1 MQIRALCKMR
11 RISVKIFVM
20 IIFALSWYLANFF
33 IGTEFGIRSA
43 YANINGISFSQANL
57 IDFEKKTPSYQP
69 VLSNKADRGSFKI
82 KVIKIFGTEEP
93 VSQNSCL
100 AEIQR
105 RINSFYSYLD
115 QQQYPKSY
123 RFFNGAKKQFQQIFK
138 MLTETSPIFPREA
151 DSLNDVL
158 KNAFYFYRVLG
169 NERISFIKDILENE
183 SDIIEYLMNTFYF
196 WVALTDKY
204 SEPELLRPSFEHLY
218 LYACFFL
225 ETFGGRSYVLRRDS
239 KVRILTLYYC
249 VSIIDQANIDGLNSN
264 GIDIRPHL
272 KLISED
278 MIYHK
283 GLNYK
288 NLYLKKLEMLRKK
301 YRLP

>member
-1 MQIRALCKMR
+1 MTL
-11 RISVKIFVM
+11 
-20 IIFALSWYLANFF
+20 FALSWYLANLF
-33 IGTEFGIRSA
+33 IGNKFGIRSA
-43 YANINGISFSQANL
+43 YANINGMNFSGANFINL
-57 IDFEKKTPSYQP
+57 EKKTPSYQP
-69 VLSNKADRGSFKI
+69 VLSNNADRGSLKK

-93 VSQNSCL
+93 VSQNSGL
-100 AEIQR
+100 EEIER

-123 RFFNGAKKQFQQIFK
+123 KFFNGAKEQFQQIFK
-138 MLTETSPIFPREA
+138 MLTETSPIFPRET

-169 NERISFIKDILENE
+169 KERISLIKDILENE
-183 SDIIEYLMNTFYF
+183 SDIIECLMNTFYF
-196 WVALTDKY
+196 WFTLTDKY
-204 SEPELLRPSFEHLY
+204 SEQELIRPSFEHLY

-225 ETFGGRSYVLRRDS
+225 ETFGGRSYLLRRDS

-249 VSIIDQANIDGLNSN
+249 VSIIDQANIDGVNSN
-264 GIDIRPHL
+264 GIDIRPYL

-278 MIYHK
+278 MAHHK

-288 NLYLKKLEMLRKK
+288 NLYLIKLEMLRKK
-301 YRLP
+301 YSLP